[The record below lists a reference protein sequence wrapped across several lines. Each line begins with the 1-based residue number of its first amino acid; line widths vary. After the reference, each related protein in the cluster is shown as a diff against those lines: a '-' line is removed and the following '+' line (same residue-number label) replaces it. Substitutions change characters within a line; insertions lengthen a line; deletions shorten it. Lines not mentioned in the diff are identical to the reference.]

1 MDWQDV
7 ITFCGFNSSANS
19 YVTRYVLNASARTLT
34 PCAEFTIVTIQ
45 NIPLFYLSIT
55 TLFILQSFRRIITA
69 GLWYLTV
76 SKMALAVAVVL
87 VYGLNIFLGVITKY
101 PLRAVI
107 LIEYSIVS
115 LVWLTFALL
124 WLTSLNLSVWIR
136 SGFLLTAY
144 SVASLSFALITLER
158 WLQFGIY
165 DVRTFLPLSIAS
177 VHVSSALIY
186 SLEWRMSERYSR
198 MALLESDT
206 SLPDDVVRLSEG
218 GDQNAAFFS
227 RIFFCWS
234 NDLIRKGYRMQL
246 NELRDLFTLP
256 SCLETAVVEKEFVE
270 SASTRF
276 VDAEDF
282 SLTKALL
289 RAFGAP
295 FFALGALK
303 LISDALTFAGPI
315 LLHLLV
321 VCLDDE
327 QCEEDGYNYSLLMML
342 ATFLSAI
349 ASSNFNYYITKIG
362 LKLRSAISTA
372 LYDKL
377 LRVRLSTLSSFSSG
391 QILNFMSTDV
401 DRIVNMCSS
410 FHAFWSLPLQL
421 GVALYLLYRE
431 VGLAFLSGLIASLL
445 LVPLNKWI
453 TSAIGRLS
461 EKMMQCKDQ
470 RVKLV
475 SETVRAI
482 RTVKLSNWERN
493 LERRITALR
502 ENELHYLKGR
512 KYLDAVCVY
521 LWASAPILITIA
533 IFSTY
538 TVLLHEKLTAAKV
551 FTSLALVNI
560 LIMPLNAFPWV
571 LSGLVEAFVSIRRLD
586 KFFDLENI
594 DIATLYS
601 LTTDLRQPLQITDA
615 TFSWQDGFSVK
626 NVTLDGNAGTV
637 IGLVGP
643 VGSGKSTFL
652 LGILGETD
660 VVARHIGIRQN
671 TVHEGFAYVS
681 QSCWLRRGTVRE
693 NIVCGAEFDVRFYE
707 EVIRVTAL
715 KPDIQASRFACCCCR
730 LHSAVAEL
738 LTRVPNVCLTT
749 RGAAEFTQLAGRF
762 CGISR
767 SVENS
772 GKLTQTHYSTDCLPF
787 SSISRQ
793 LIGNNLQAMPGGD
806 EYEVGD
812 GGCTLSGG
820 QRARVALAR
829 ALYQGI
835 LINRE
840 VYLLDDP
847 FASVDAKVGR
857 WMWDEA
863 VMRMLRARG
872 KLVIVAT
879 HHVDYLKDADHI
891 IVLDG
896 HGNILKQ
903 GPSLVILQDKLEL
916 QASSPLDFP
925 ENVAETESVEQ
936 VAIINEEKQASFYM
950 IAGTIIMTKYIHFC
964 EYFQHGKV
972 RLSVYGAYMRAAGV
986 LLSIAILAALAAMQT
1001 SKNVADW
1008 WLSRWASQCNFNET
1022 NTSVTFDRQMYEIDQ
1037 TTAVLYDYRFLF
1049 GERVVNNLK
1058 EEEWNTTVYFL
1069 VVYAALALSNTLF
1082 TLMRAFIF
1090 AYGGIVAARNLH
1102 RRLLHRVLNA
1112 SISWWE
1118 RTPSGRVINRLCADV
1133 YTVDDS
1139 LPFQFNI
1146 FLASSFN
1153 LLGSIVLTFI
1163 ALPFLSPVIAG
1174 LFIIYFFVQRYYRYT
1189 TCEVKR
1195 VTSLSLSPLYSHITD
1210 TISGLSTIR
1219 AFRFVDDFAS
1229 TLRDRLGDNIRA
1241 QFSALAAAQWLSVRL
1256 QILGVFMV
1264 SAVTLSAV
1272 LHRTLHYV
1280 DTGMVGLAIT
1290 YALSATNLLNS
1301 LLSSFIETEK
1311 ELISVERMAEYTKDI
1326 PLESNNFP
1334 IPMNSDVN
1342 GRIDF
1347 ACVSLRYGV
1356 GLPLA
1361 LENVSFRIEA
1371 GTRVAIIG
1379 RTGSGKSSLIQAL
1392 LRTNPISMHSV
1403 AVTVKKND
1411 IGFRI
1416 QMCCDTFSL
1425 SLDYT
1430 YPHSDSGRIFID
1442 GIDIYSVEL
1451 HSLRSI
1457 FGIVTQTPFVFSGTL
1472 RENLCLEHDIPEEE
1486 LQRMAE
1492 IANFGCLV
1500 ERLGGFDGVIE
1511 EGGANLSFG
1520 EKQIISICRLI
1531 LSRPKIVIFDE
1542 ATAHM
1547 DSLTHTRMSELVRCL
1562 LPTVTV
1568 ISIIHRTHDIN
1579 SYDSVILMECG
1590 KIAWQGPPDNL
1601 RENSDDSYC

>member
-1 MDWQDV
+1 
-7 ITFCGFNSSANS
+7 
-19 YVTRYVLNASARTLT
+19 
-34 PCAEFTIVTIQ
+34 
-45 NIPLFYLSIT
+45 
-55 TLFILQSFRRIITA
+55 
-69 GLWYLTV
+69 
-76 SKMALAVAVVL
+76 
-87 VYGLNIFLGVITKY
+87 
-101 PLRAVI
+101 
-107 LIEYSIVS
+107 
-115 LVWLTFALL
+115 
-124 WLTSLNLSVWIR
+124 
-136 SGFLLTAY
+136 
-144 SVASLSFALITLER
+144 
-158 WLQFGIY
+158 
-165 DVRTFLPLSIAS
+165 
-177 VHVSSALIY
+177 
-186 SLEWRMSERYSR
+186 
-198 MALLESDT
+198 
-206 SLPDDVVRLSEG
+206 
-218 GDQNAAFFS
+218 
-227 RIFFCWS
+227 
-234 NDLIRKGYRMQL
+234 
-246 NELRDLFTLP
+246 
-256 SCLETAVVEKEFVE
+256 
-270 SASTRF
+270 
-276 VDAEDF
+276 
-282 SLTKALL
+282 
-289 RAFGAP
+289 
-295 FFALGALK
+295 
-303 LISDALTFAGPI
+303 
-315 LLHLLV
+315 
-321 VCLDDE
+321 
-327 QCEEDGYNYSLLMML
+327 
-342 ATFLSAI
+342 
-349 ASSNFNYYITKIG
+349 
-362 LKLRSAISTA
+362 
-372 LYDKL
+372 
-377 LRVRLSTLSSFSSG
+377 
-391 QILNFMSTDV
+391 
-401 DRIVNMCSS
+401 
-410 FHAFWSLPLQL
+410 
-421 GVALYLLYRE
+421 
-431 VGLAFLSGLIASLL
+431 
-445 LVPLNKWI
+445 
-453 TSAIGRLS
+453 
-461 EKMMQCKDQ
+461 
-470 RVKLV
+470 
-475 SETVRAI
+475 
-482 RTVKLSNWERN
+482 
-493 LERRITALR
+493 
-502 ENELHYLKGR
+502 
-512 KYLDAVCVY
+512 
-521 LWASAPILITIA
+521 
-533 IFSTY
+533 
-538 TVLLHEKLTAAKV
+538 
-551 FTSLALVNI
+551 
-560 LIMPLNAFPWV
+560 
-571 LSGLVEAFVSIRRLD
+571 
-586 KFFDLENI
+586 
-594 DIATLYS
+594 
-601 LTTDLRQPLQITDA
+601 
-615 TFSWQDGFSVK
+615 
-626 NVTLDGNAGTV
+626 
-637 IGLVGP
+637 
-643 VGSGKSTFL
+643 
-652 LGILGETD
+652 
-660 VVARHIGIRQN
+660 
-671 TVHEGFAYVS
+671 
-681 QSCWLRRGTVRE
+681 
-693 NIVCGAEFDVRFYE
+693 
-707 EVIRVTAL
+707 
-715 KPDIQASRFACCCCR
+715 
-730 LHSAVAEL
+730 
-738 LTRVPNVCLTT
+738 
-749 RGAAEFTQLAGRF
+749 
-762 CGISR
+762 
-767 SVENS
+767 
-772 GKLTQTHYSTDCLPF
+772 
-787 SSISRQ
+787 
-793 LIGNNLQAMPGGD
+793 MPGGD

-829 ALYQGI
+829 ALYQ
-835 LINRE
+835 NRE

-936 VAIINEEKQASFYM
+936 VAIINEEK
-950 IAGTIIMTKYIHFC
+950 
-964 EYFQHGKV
+964 QHGKV

-1392 LRTNPISMHSV
+1392 LRTNPI
-1403 AVTVKKND
+1403 N
-1411 IGFRI
+1411 
-1416 QMCCDTFSL
+1416 
-1425 SLDYT
+1425 
-1430 YPHSDSGRIFID
+1430 SGRIFID

-1579 SYDSVILMECG
+1579 SYDSVILMESG

-1601 RENSDDSYC
+1601 RENSDESYC